1 MTLRG
6 TRLAIFESIENSH
19 SIRVLV
25 VDDDAGYLR
34 LISLVLERYG
44 YGVLTASSAEAAVE
58 LAGEA
63 DVALVDMIMPAMS
76 GLELIPVLQW
86 RNPALSIIASSGCAE
101 SDFRRELD
109 QLAVEVFLP
118 KPFPVDRLIRHLE
131 AISSFVTT

>member
-1 MTLRG
+1 MSL
-6 TRLAIFESIENSH
+6 IENSH
-19 SIRVLV
+19 AIRVLV

-44 YGVLTASSAEAAVE
+44 YGVLTASNAEAAVE

-63 DVALVDMIMPAMS
+63 EVALVDMIMPAMT

-86 RNPALSIIASSGCAE
+86 RNPSLIVIASSGCSE
-101 SDFRRELD
+101 SDFRRELN
-109 QLAVEVFLP
+109 QLGVDVFLP

-131 AISSFVTT
+131 ALSSLATT